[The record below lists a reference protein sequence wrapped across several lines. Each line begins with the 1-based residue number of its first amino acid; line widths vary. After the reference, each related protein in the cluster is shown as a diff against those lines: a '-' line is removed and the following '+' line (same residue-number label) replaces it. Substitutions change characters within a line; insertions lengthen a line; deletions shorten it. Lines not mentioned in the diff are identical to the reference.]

1 MRAHKAHI
9 RPGDLKGHGGLRT
22 PCFSFGES
30 SGVAPSYPSYT
41 SYMSY
46 RAVFLARRRRAEGA
60 GESGSLEAW
69 MLGSLAFSLYNYF
82 ACRPLVGVQ
91 LFRLSPACRAFCS
104 PFSVLRSPGRE
115 SALPLPGRGA
125 APHTSNQLISQSA
138 KILFV
143 SFVSFVIEKY
153 SGVLPA
159 VAGP

>member
-9 RPGDLKGHGGLRT
+9 RPGGLKGHGGLRT

-30 SGVAPSYPSYT
+30 SGAAPSYSSYT

-46 RAVFLARRRRAEGA
+46 RAVYWHVADV
-60 GESGSLEAW
+60 
-69 MLGSLAFSLYNYF
+69 
-82 ACRPLVGVQ
+82 PGVQ
-91 LFRLSPACRAFCS
+91 GKVEVWKLGCLEVPACRAFCS

>member
-9 RPGDLKGHGGLRT
+9 RPGGLKGHGGLRT
-22 PCFSFGES
+22 PCFSFEES
-30 SGVAPSYPSYT
+30 SGAAPSYSSYT

-46 RAVFLARRRRAEGA
+46 RAVYWHVADV
-60 GESGSLEAW
+60 
-69 MLGSLAFSLYNYF
+69 
-82 ACRPLVGVQ
+82 PGVQ
-91 LFRLSPACRAFCS
+91 GERRG
-104 PFSVLRSPGRE
+104 V
-115 SALPLPGRGA
+115 ALPPLPGRGA